1 MMFMCSQK
9 FTLDNKQFSYRGNI
23 PAEEDNQVTREVESA
38 LKAIEDEF
46 DPISDCEEDAAEE
59 DNTQAIEID
68 EESEGDS
75 EPETSRMGGILMNV
89 PEEPE
94 EDVQLPP
101 PIIQLGERT
110 QKRSSGR
117 VTIPSSRLEGYE
129 IY

>member
-1 MMFMCSQK
+1 MCSQK
-9 FTLDNKQFSYRGNI
+9 FTLDNQQFSYRGNI
-23 PAEEDNQVTREVESA
+23 PVEEDNQVTREVESA

-46 DPISDCEEDAAEE
+46 DPISDCEEDAVEE

-68 EESEGDS
+68 EESEGES
-75 EPETSRMGGILMNV
+75 EPETSRIGGILMNV

-94 EDVQLPP
+94 EDVELPQLPP
-101 PIIQLGERT
+101 PVVQLGERS